1 MKIVMLNGQ
10 NHKGSSYTIGKK
22 IIDKIDGE
30 KEVREFFFPKDL
42 NHFCIGCYNCIEDE
56 TSCPFFDEK
65 KVILDALYEADIIIA
80 TTPTYCMHVSAPF
93 KAFIDLTFDN
103 WMVHRPVKS
112 MFYKKAVVVST
123 SAGSSPKRAMKE
135 IEDALFNMGVP
146 SITKYGLSVQAMN
159 WEEISDKKKAM
170 IDKKTTRISKKLS
183 KGNKP
188 GIGIKTKIVF
198 NFMGFLQ
205 RSGMGSSP
213 VEYDYWEN
221 QGWFN
226 GKRPWKN

>member
-1 MKIVMLNGQ
+1 MCKF
-10 NHKGSSYTIGKK
+10 TIDTK
-22 IIDKIDGE
+22 
-30 KEVREFFFPKDL
+30 
-42 NHFCIGCYNCIEDE
+42 
-56 TSCPFFDEK
+56 
-65 KVILDALYEADIIIA
+65 AL
-80 TTPTYCMHVSAPF
+80 
-93 KAFIDLTFDN
+93 
-103 WMVHRPVKS
+103 
-112 MFYKKAVVVST
+112 
-123 SAGSSPKRAMKE
+123 
-135 IEDALFNMGVP
+135 
-146 SITKYGLSVQAMN
+146 
-159 WEEISDKKKAM
+159 KKAM

-188 GIGIKTKIVF
+188 EIGIKTKIVF